1 MASIAENSAAK
12 PTQKEIYD
20 YLAPHPVYGLGWS
33 ARTDKPFRLAVG
45 SFIEEYTN
53 KVEIIQLKKTE
64 ADEKFVVTGTFD
76 HPYPT
81 TKIMWLPKPE
91 IGEKDILATTGDYLR
106 IWEVDGEDKVRQ
118 SSLLNNSKNSE
129 YCAPLTS
136 FDWNETDRN
145 MIVTSSIDTT
155 CTIWD
160 IEKGVAKTQLIA
172 HDKEVYDVA
181 FTRGKDIFGS
191 VGADGSVRMFDLRS

>member
-64 ADEKFVVTGTFD
+64 ADEIPERWLK
-76 HPYPT
+76 YPST
-81 TKIMWLPKPE
+81 
-91 IGEKDILATTGDYLR
+91 
-106 IWEVDGEDKVRQ
+106 V
-118 SSLLNNSKNSE
+118 
-129 YCAPLTS
+129 
-136 FDWNETDRN
+136 
-145 MIVTSSIDTT
+145 
-155 CTIWD
+155 
-160 IEKGVAKTQLIA
+160 
-172 HDKEVYDVA
+172 
-181 FTRGKDIFGS
+181 
-191 VGADGSVRMFDLRS
+191 